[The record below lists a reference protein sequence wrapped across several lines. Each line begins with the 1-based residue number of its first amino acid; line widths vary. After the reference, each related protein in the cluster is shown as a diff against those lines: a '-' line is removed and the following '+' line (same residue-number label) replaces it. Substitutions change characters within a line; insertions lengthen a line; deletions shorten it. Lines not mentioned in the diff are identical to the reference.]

1 MTKENNVPQEDNDL
15 ENESIVNTSDDED
28 PMPKN
33 YIFPSFYVFMLWGPF
48 ASVED
53 RLPLL
58 LTDETNKSKKE
69 CTRSQRRLA
78 EKKEKVDDS
87 AHDSSAARGFSTD
100 QRINIETLN
109 VQKQNQIDRIA
120 EAAIVAI
127 SVEESAIARQV
138 EAAEKRAIQRYPEYN
153 ADNYFWKRSDELL
166 QRQQDIMQEIREM
179 NTKKVEN
186 NEKGHGSVSEF
197 LNAESPVKESKK
209 RSSVV
214 TSVDLS
220 NNSSDSD
227 VSVVR
232 IGKKKKDKVS
242 NSK

>member
-87 AHDSSAARGFSTD
+87 VHDLSAARGFSTD

-166 QRQQDIMQEIREM
+166 QRQEDIMQEIREM